1 MNLKDIIADIVRII
15 DNQDFS
21 CKKVTFDTITTRSK
35 IQISYTSDVRY
46 KIELFKDIIKI
57 NLEPP
62 LSNISDSSLY
72 DICRNTICDFYTERT
87 LHEGIENNSRDHIKK
102 LKKEIKER
110 VHMSLTT
117 LTHHFPAH
125 TCLFPFSETISIGPV
140 TFYPNLQWVK
150 KLELHDNYVQRASIL
165 ASNED
170 LINWKEELIKLTNPL
185 ERHESDNYVANHIYG
200 ILKESNTILEI
211 EIDNFEPDLSRK
223 LAKIVTQ
230 ATIDSFSLIFNNE
243 GMFKQQNLYER
254 PTLPV
259 SFNTLVSYRGKFV
272 YPIMTLTERI
282 QAYNGDAISALLH
295 ENKKFIDAVGSIINS
310 VINKNE
316 HPNKDLSIRWTTSL
330 NWYAEAQREQDDA
343 IALAK
348 IGISLDV
355 LSGGGEWVGIL
366 EMVKNILGFDD
377 QYVIFEKPHKT
388 VLKEFI
394 SDLYNNGRSQIVHG
408 NHIDRLMPFEQQR
421 KKASKMCRVILMES
435 AHNLINYSGDGSHNA
450 FVKMAHR

>member
-1 MNLKDIIADIVRII
+1 MNLKDIISDIVKLI
-15 DNQDFS
+15 DNQDLS
-21 CKKVTFDTITTRSK
+21 CEKGIPDTITTRSK
-35 IQISYTSDVRY
+35 IQISYVSDVRY

-57 NLEPP
+57 NLAPP
-62 LSNISDSSLY
+62 LSNISDNSLY

-102 LKKEIKER
+102 LKNEIEKR
-110 VHMSLTT
+110 VQMSLTT

-125 TCLFPFSETISIGPV
+125 TCLFPFSEIISIGPV

-150 KLELHDNYVQRASIL
+150 KLELHDNYVQRTFASD
-165 ASNED
+165 ED
-170 LINWKEELIKLTNPL
+170 LVNWKEELIKLTNPL
-185 ERHESDNYVANHIYG
+185 ERHESDNHIANHIYG
-200 ILKESNTILEI
+200 ILKKSNTILEI
-211 EIDNFEPDLSRK
+211 EIENFEFDLSRK
-223 LAKIVTQ
+223 LARIVTQ
-230 ATIDSFSLIFNNE
+230 ATIDSFSLIFNDE

-254 PTLPV
+254 PALPISFSTLA
-259 SFNTLVSYRGKFV
+259 SCKGKFV
-272 YPIMTLTERI
+272 YPGMTLTERI
-282 QAYNGDAISALLH
+282 SAYNGDVISALLN
-295 ENKKFIDAVGSIINS
+295 ENEKFIDAAGNIINS
-310 VINKNE
+310 VINKKD

-366 EMVKNILGFDD
+366 EMVKNILGLDD
-377 QYVIFEKPHKT
+377 QHVIFEKPHKT

-394 SDLYNNGRSQIVHG
+394 SDLYNKGRSQIVHG

-421 KKASKMCRVILMES
+421 KQASKMCRIILMAS

-450 FVKMAHR
+450 FVKMARR